1 MSALVLIIVGL
12 LLGLYFHRRKAP
24 MTVKDWF
31 LGLAVILVCIIIVSG
46 FQNVDAI
53 VQGFKDGAES
63 GK

>member
-46 FQNVDAI
+46 FQNIDAI

>member
-12 LLGLYFHRRKAP
+12 LLGLYFHLRKAP

-31 LGLAVILVCIIIVSG
+31 LGLAVILVCMIIVSG

-53 VQGFKDGAES
+53 VQGLKDGAES

>member
-12 LLGLYFHRRKAP
+12 LIGLYFHRRKAP

-31 LGLAVILVCIIIVSG
+31 LGLAVILVCMIIVSG

-53 VQGFKDGAES
+53 VQGLKDGAES